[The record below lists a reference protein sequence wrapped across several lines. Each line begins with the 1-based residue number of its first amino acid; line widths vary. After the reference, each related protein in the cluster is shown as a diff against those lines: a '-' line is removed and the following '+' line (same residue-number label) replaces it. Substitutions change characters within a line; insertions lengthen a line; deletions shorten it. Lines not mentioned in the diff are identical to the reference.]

1 MFPLLSF
8 TSMLVHTPA
17 RPFAAGEG
25 DPVPTPNMAAM
36 NARLSWLFLL
46 SCLLLGGALSQT
58 PGQVLVE
65 NWRARPEKYDYLQ
78 VVTLEKDGTGELL
91 LGDHQF
97 VRHEETLHYNIR
109 QLVLS
114 DRVGDLASWSRLL
127 TTQRFELRFLTETGR
142 EYSGQL
148 ELDKGPFEFK
158 NEGPVGGRLV
168 FDYRLT
174 FNPCPFPAG
183 YVGSRQYYGH
193 QKKP

>member
-1 MFPLLSF
+1 M
-8 TSMLVHTPA
+8 
-17 RPFAAGEG
+17 
-25 DPVPTPNMAAM
+25 D
-36 NARLSWLFLL
+36 ARLSWLFLL

-97 VRHEETLHYNIR
+97 VRHEETLHYKIR

-127 TTQRFELRFLTETGR
+127 STQRFELRFLTETGR